1 MRGMTGP
8 VSPAGSGVLPRA
20 PAITCAAADSRRR
33 PNVHS
38 SARRPTRDGDPSGA
52 GGRAVAG
59 GLEGCSGERE
69 RPGVDPASGL
79 PLTYL
84 RPTTLISASRLNVD
98 EFACSVVVSELPIGA
113 KDAERWQRW
122 HERWVMPAER
132 VGRVLTPHYGAWLR
146 ASRII
151 SRHAETGRIGGGGVK
166 PSFYNDCL
174 LAADSRDHGY
184 GIVTHNREDYEVIA
198 LGEPSVRTSPP
209 FPGRE
214 GERSGFSGVAS
225 QFECPPPPEDIPDL
239 PARRASPA
247 ARAFRCFEEGE
258 P

>member
-1 MRGMTGP
+1 
-8 VSPAGSGVLPRA
+8 
-20 PAITCAAADSRRR
+20 
-33 PNVHS
+33 
-38 SARRPTRDGDPSGA
+38 
-52 GGRAVAG
+52 
-59 GLEGCSGERE
+59 
-69 RPGVDPASGL
+69 
-79 PLTYL
+79 
-84 RPTTLISASRLNVD
+84 LNVD

-184 GIVTHNREDYEVIA
+184 GIVTTTARITR
-198 LGEPSVRTSPP
+198 LSPSGSQP
-209 FPGRE
+209 FAPLPRSQE
-214 GERSGFSGVAS
+214 ERVNGAVS
-225 QFECPPPPEDIPDL
+225 
-239 PARRASPA
+239 RA
-247 ARAFRCFEEGE
+247 
-258 P
+258 